1 MSADPAFAQR
11 PSLTLKKRI
20 NAAPEKVFAAWTDPA
35 LIVRWWGPDSG
46 PVTQTD
52 IDLRIGGGFTIAF
65 RTEDGEL
72 HSVSGRYREIVP
84 GEKLVFSWA
93 WISTPERQ
101 SQVTVSLKPD
111 RAGTMLTL
119 HHEQFFD
126 EAARDG
132 HRRGWSGSLDKLER
146 LFA

>member
-1 MSADPAFAQR
+1 MSADPVFAQR

-20 NAAPEKVFAAWTDPA
+20 NAAPAKVFAAWTDPA
-35 LIVRWWGPDSG
+35 LITQWFSPQSG
-46 PVTQTD
+46 PFERAE
-52 IDLRIGGGFTIAF
+52 IDLRIDGRFDIAF
-65 RTEDGEL
+65 RADNGEL
-72 HSVSGRYREIVP
+72 FNVRGTYREIVP
-84 GEKLVFSWA
+84 NEKLVFTWA

-101 SQVTVSLKPD
+101 SQVTISLKPD
-111 RAGTMLTL
+111 GAGTMLTL

-132 HRRGWSGSLDKLER
+132 HRRGWTGSLDKLER